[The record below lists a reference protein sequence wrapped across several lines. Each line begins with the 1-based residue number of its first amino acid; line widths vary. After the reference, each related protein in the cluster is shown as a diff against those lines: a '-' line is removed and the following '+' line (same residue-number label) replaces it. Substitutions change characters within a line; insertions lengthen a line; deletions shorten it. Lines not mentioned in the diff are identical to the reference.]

1 MRVVVKERE
10 RQREGREWRDERGN
24 GKREKRGGEE
34 NVANGKRRVMRVG
47 LVVRSGIYVGLVAV
61 TLPSGLNCPT
71 MNFHTKLLPERFNFI
86 TGVRYGRVRRTGQ
99 SDPFTTLVK
108 MCITRV

>member
-1 MRVVVKERE
+1 MSRRE

-24 GKREKRGGEE
+24 GKREKGGGAGEE

-61 TLPSGLNCPT
+61 TLASGQ
-71 MNFHTKLLPERFNFI
+71 I
-86 TGVRYGRVRRTGQ
+86 
-99 SDPFTTLVK
+99 
-108 MCITRV
+108 